1 MKRSRANE
9 ISMENKITT
18 PDFPE
23 NSVDDA
29 LAQQRED
36 FLRALQLRLRTP
48 VRANRVTLGH
58 LLEGEYGELS
68 EEQRSVLFML
78 SENNYE
84 IERLLT
90 MLVTLYRFQNGKAEL
105 RKEKCNFANLV
116 EPVVAE
122 LAAKAKQRAIEVRR
136 NCRSQNALVQCDFVE
151 LQRLFHH
158 LLDNAIKY
166 AKTTVNIMCAIENT
180 RLIFMIEDDG
190 AGISETDI
198 ANLFNRFYY
207 VSNSGSYAATTGV
220 GLCLCAEIAKA
231 HGGVISCQSEPGKYT
246 RFRVEL
252 PCVPS

>member
-1 MKRSRANE
+1 MKDLQSSKKIAKVKMTEPKSTDNE
-9 ISMENKITT
+9 LDN
-18 PDFPE
+18 
-23 NSVDDA
+23 A

-58 LLEGEYGELS
+58 LLDGEYGALS

-105 RKEKCNFANLV
+105 RKEKCNFSNLV

-122 LAAKAKQRAIEVRR
+122 LSSKAKQRGISITK
-136 NCRSQNALVQCDFVE
+136 NCRSNNPLVECDFVE

-158 LLDNAIKY
+158 LLDNAIKH
-166 AKTTVNIMCAIENT
+166 ARTSVSIECAIEKSK
-180 RLIFMIEDDG
+180 LIILIEDDG
-190 AGISETDI
+190 NGISATDI
-198 ANLFNRFYY
+198 GNLFNRFYY
-207 VSNSGSYAATTGV
+207 VSNNGSYAATTGV
-220 GLCLCAEIAKA
+220 GLCLCAEITKA
-231 HGGVISCQSEPGKYT
+231 HGGVISCQSEPAKYT
-246 RFRVEL
+246 RFKVEL
-252 PCVPS
+252 PCSSK